1 METECLAH
9 PASASCSV
17 VNATPPR
24 GAVVIGRSV
33 GAGGVNRADDARTI
47 QSALNAVSADRGGAS
62 PALVV
67 DGVVGPLTRAAIK
80 RFQQRHVKVV
90 DSRIDPNGATLSAV
104 NAELDGGDVAATP
117 APGLVT
123 APARP
128 RTPEFLPPDP
138 AINALVLDLLVRV
151 RDLIRAADFR
161 LVSADPFVTTRK
173 LTSPAGPFNENARR
187 AIEMLDVTFG
197 LGKFANPRPPFEN
210 IKRVFRNMDVALN
223 RTFETDPQ
231 IAPVLF
237 VPNTHISMESKA
249 AAYTSAGGAFVT
261 SKVKFRGLAEP
272 ADRIYICRNALTV
285 SVLQQVRIM
294 VHELAHFVSGQPI
307 TIGDEVKEFSMLTER
322 AAFDAISHER
332 KLRSAEHYAFFAV
345 VARFPQF
352 LKPPAT

>member
-1 METECLAH
+1 M
-9 PASASCSV
+9 
-17 VNATPPR
+17 
-24 GAVVIGRSV
+24 VISRSV

-47 QSALNAVSADRGGAS
+47 QSALNEVSADRGGAS
-62 PALVV
+62 PALVA

-90 DSRIDPNGATLSAV
+90 EARIDPDGATLSAL
-104 NAELDGGDVAATP
+104 NAELGGGDVAATP
-117 APGLVT
+117 APGLAT
-123 APARP
+123 ASARP

-138 AINALVLDLLVRV
+138 AIDALVLDLLVRV
-151 RDLIRAADFR
+151 RDLIRAATFR
-161 LVSADPFVTTRK
+161 LVSADPFVTIRK
-173 LTSPAGPFNENARR
+173 LTSPAGPFDENARR
-187 AIEMLDVTFG
+187 
-197 LGKFANPRPPFEN
+197 PPFDN
-210 IKRVFRNMDVALN
+210 IERVFRNMDVALN

-272 ADRIYICRNALTV
+272 ADRIYICRNTLTV

-322 AAFDAISHER
+322 AAFDAISHAR

-352 LKPPAT
+352 LKPPAP